1 MNKNKIAF
9 AAADSRVVVSRIF
22 GVLVII
28 LALFTGHSFTQD
40 SMTDILFEISGLFF
54 LTICSIGR
62 LWALMYIGGLKRREL
77 ITNGPYSI
85 VRNPL
90 YVSSLIGAIGI
101 GLASEN
107 LLILAVILLFYVLYY
122 PFTVLA
128 EEKKLADKFGNDYIE
143 YAGRTP
149 RFWPKL
155 SLYKKAEPYHI
166 NTAVFLRGLAT
177 GMWFI
182 WIFILLHF
190 IEMLQ
195 NAGFIPVVL
204 RIP

>member
-107 LLILAVILLFYVLYY
+107 LLILAVILFFYLLYY

-143 YAGRTP
+143 YAGCTP

-155 SLYKKAEPYHI
+155 SLYKKAKPYQI
-166 NTAVFLRGLAT
+166 NTSVFLRSLAT

>member
-1 MNKNKIAF
+1 MNRDKIAF

-28 LALFTGHSFTQD
+28 LVLFTGHSFTQD

-54 LTICSIGR
+54 LTICSVSR
-62 LWALMYIGGLKRREL
+62 LWALMYIGGFKRREL
-77 ITNGPYSI
+77 ITDGPYSI

-107 LLILAVILLFYVLYY
+107 LLILAVILLFYLLYY
-122 PFTVLA
+122 PFTILA

-155 SLYKKAEPYHI
+155 SLYKKAEPYQI
-166 NTAVFLRGLAT
+166 NAAVFLRGLAT

-190 IEMLQ
+190 IEMMQ

>member
-107 LLILAVILLFYVLYY
+107 LLILAVILLFYLLYY
-122 PFTVLA
+122 PFTILA
-128 EEKKLADKFGNDYIE
+128 EERKLTKKFGSDYIE
-143 YAGRTP
+143 YTRCTP
-149 RFWPKL
+149 RFFPKL
-155 SLYKKAEPYHI
+155 SLYKKAEPYQI
-166 NTAVFLRGLAT
+166 NTVIFLRNIAT

-195 NAGFIPVVL
+195 NTGFIPVVL
-204 RIP
+204 RVP